1 MRPLDSV
8 YKIDGKA
15 LPVPDREVEI
25 HYADLDHAGA
35 GRDES
40 GFMHRMVLRSRV
52 RTWGFTYEVLTAEE
66 KAYLESL
73 IAGKATFRFQNEGAP
88 CEAYCAKQEVR
99 LYSRTHGLYKGWKF
113 SIIEC

>member
-1 MRPLDSV
+1 MTWLYAINDKAMLVPDGGVEMQFSDLDS
-8 YKIDGKA
+8 G
-15 LPVPDREVEI
+15 ES
-25 HYADLDHAGA
+25 